1 MGESSPG
8 SAPRASP
15 AMSITHKPR
24 TSAVATPMQ
33 NVVNSV
39 ARKSTTIGR
48 TLDLLPD
55 ASIFNPLVPDPL
67 RAVPGIEAPEKGSA
81 GPGKWKDAEELWQ
94 EDGNAPGSGR
104 AEKECAIF
112 SADSSIFSADSFI
125 PSLERRGLNQTCLA
139 ASPSRSN
146 MPRRI
151 AIVEDDAAIR
161 ANYSDALRKHGYEVN
176 AFAARGEAMGAF
188 RTRLPDLAVIDIGL
202 GEEPD
207 GGFTL
212 CRELRAMA
220 PGLPILFLTAR
231 DSDFDAVSGLR
242 LGADDYLTKDVS
254 LPHLLARISALF
266 RRIDALREPRAAEEV
281 IERGALKLDAKR
293 FTASWKDKPVEL
305 TLTEFWM
312 VHTLAKFPGH
322 VKDREGLMR
331 EANLVVD
338 EGTITSHV
346 KRIRRKFAAVDPAFG
361 QIDTVYGMGY
371 RWKA

>member
-1 MGESSPG
+1 M
-8 SAPRASP
+8 
-15 AMSITHKPR
+15 
-24 TSAVATPMQ
+24 
-33 NVVNSV
+33 
-39 ARKSTTIGR
+39 AR
-48 TLDLLPD
+48 
-55 ASIFNPLVPDPL
+55 
-67 RAVPGIEAPEKGSA
+67 SA
-81 GPGKWKDAEELWQ
+81 GVVWARITTPPPAAAPLLVEEGIRHRI
-94 EDGNAPGSGR
+94 D
-104 AEKECAIF
+104 
-112 SADSSIFSADSFI
+112 
-125 PSLERRGLNQTCLA
+125 
-139 ASPSRSN
+139 

-161 ANYSDALRKHGYEVN
+161 ANYADALRKHGYELS
-176 AFAARGEAMGAF
+176 AYAARAEAMAAF

-207 GGFTL
+207 GGFAL
-212 CRELRAMA
+212 CRDLRALA
-220 PGLPILFLTAR
+220 PQLPIIFLTAR

-266 RRIDALREPRAAEEV
+266 RRVEALREPRAAEEV
-281 IERGALKLDAKR
+281 LERGPLELDARR
-293 FTASWKDKPVEL
+293 FTAAWRGIPVEL

-322 VKDREGLMR
+322 VKDRESLMR

-346 KRIRRKFAAVDPAFG
+346 KRIRRKFSAADAGFDR
-361 QIDTVYGMGY
+361 IDTVYGMGY